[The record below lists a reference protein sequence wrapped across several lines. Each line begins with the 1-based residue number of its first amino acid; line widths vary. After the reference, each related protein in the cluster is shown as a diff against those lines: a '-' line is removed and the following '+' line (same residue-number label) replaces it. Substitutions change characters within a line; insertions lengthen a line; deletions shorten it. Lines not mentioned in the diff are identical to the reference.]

1 MVRTDRDSVRR
12 FATAAAV
19 AAAVAVAP
27 SQALATA
34 GSTTL
39 ALNGPAA
46 QSLRDGGVRIA
57 ALKPASGQGQQVKL
71 PVRSGLAGATTT
83 LLSHGGGIAMEA
95 RRGETLRLTKLR
107 LLLGKRSRVTANLG
121 GESIDLF
128 RVSRGKREVDPSAGS
143 VDLKGLRLKL
153 TGAATRAIA
162 ERLDLAQDRQSRSNR
177 RHRPAGKKAQDFGTL
192 SSRVTGLIASGT
204 SPGAQNTAQKGQSG
218 CPLPSGAGP
227 APEDPLLK
235 AVRPAGAVDVTGA
248 TIDWHVRE
256 SFIRYIATGEGTSV
270 SGGASADPP
279 VLLPGAS
286 TPLSYDFHF
295 PFVSG
300 WHDGGANPASPADDK
315 AAIYYGSAVR
325 FLYSGHEIDLA
336 TSAPEIEIAGGA
348 SRAIFAISEDGG
360 PATRQVLINLDL
372 SRAAAVT
379 ASGNIHTYQGMPG
392 AIPAGTAS
400 SVFAGFYAP
409 GSEFGCV
416 TVSYTIG

>member
-1 MVRTDRDSVRR
+1 MVRTDRDSVMR

-27 SQALATA
+27 SQALAVA

-57 ALKPASGQGQQVKL
+57 ALKPASGQGQRVKL

-83 LLSHGGGIAMEA
+83 LLSHGGGIAMESP
-95 RRGETLRLTKLR
+95 RGETVRLTKLR
-107 LLLGKRSRVTANLG
+107 LLLGKRTRVTASLG

-128 RVSRGKREVDPSAGS
+128 RVSGGKREVDPSAGS

-153 TGAATRAIA
+153 TGGARRAIT
-162 ERLDLAQDRQSRSNR
+162 ERLDLPQNRPSGQRRQ
-177 RHRPAGKKAQDFGTL
+177 AGKGAQDFGAL
-192 SSRVTGLIASGT
+192 SSRVTGLIASGV
-204 SPGAQNTAQKGQSG
+204 SPGTQNAGQKGQSG

-227 APEDPLLK
+227 APEDPLPK
-235 AVRPAGAVDVTGA
+235 AIRPPGAVDVIGA

-256 SFIRYIATGEGTSV
+256 SFIRYIASGEGTSV

-295 PFVSG
+295 PFASG
-300 WHDGGANPASPADDK
+300 WHDGGADPASQADDK
-315 AAIYYGSAVR
+315 ATIYYGGAVR

-336 TSAPEIEIAGGA
+336 TSAPEIEIAGSA
-348 SRAIFAISEDGG
+348 SRAIFAISENGG
-360 PATRQVLINLDL
+360 PATRQVLVNLDL
-372 SRAAAVT
+372 SRAAAIT
-379 ASGNIHTYQGMPG
+379 ASGNTHTFQGVPG

-400 SVFAGFYAP
+400 SVFADFYAP
-409 GSEFGCV
+409 GTELGCV
-416 TVSYTIG
+416 NVSYTAG